1 MRSLTIKL
9 IIILIVGVIGLVI
22 IPITK
27 QIIYCNKLTKFEK
40 LNKSQNSKK
49 FLHCFFNS

>member
-9 IIILIVGVIGLVI
+9 IIILIVGFIGLVI

-27 QIIYCNKLTKFEK
+27 QIIYCNKLMKF
-40 LNKSQNSKK
+40 KSQNLKSQN
-49 FLHCFFNS
+49 FLNCFFNS